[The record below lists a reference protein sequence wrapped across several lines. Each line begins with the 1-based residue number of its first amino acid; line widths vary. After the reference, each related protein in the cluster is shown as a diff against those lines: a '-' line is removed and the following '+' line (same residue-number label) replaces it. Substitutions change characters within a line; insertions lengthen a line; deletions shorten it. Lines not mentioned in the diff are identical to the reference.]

1 MSAPAQIIRVCAGP
15 ELLSTQQGRVNIS
28 WDVLPCHLTNG
39 ADISG
44 YIIQYSRQSGDERNI
59 STLDIVLKEACRPS
73 YNYDHRYSCLLSES
87 PRLLQR
93 GVNYIF
99 RVAARNGYG
108 VGPFSDPV
116 FGMIGMT
123 SFVN

>member
-15 ELLSTQQGRVNIS
+15 EQPATQRGGVNIS

-44 YIIQYSRQSGDERNI
+44 YIIQYSHQSGYERNI
-59 STLDIVLKEACRPS
+59 STSDNVLKQACRPS
-73 YNYDHRYSCLLSES
+73 SHRYSCLVSES
-87 PRLLQR
+87 LGLLQR
-93 GVNYIF
+93 DVTYTF
-99 RVAARNGYG
+99 RVAAQNRYG

-116 FGMIGMT
+116 LGMIDIT